1 VGHGTLLGG
10 RRGGTALPVQSSA
23 EGVRAGPGRLR
34 PQASRAVTTTP
45 GHPPPARRRTPP
57 DPGAVAGRA
66 GQAGRAAYASPV
78 LAGALSRVVSTT
90 ARVMTALAIT

>member
-1 VGHGTLLGG
+1 MGHGTLLGG

-45 GHPPPARRRTPP
+45 GHRTGVRRRPTTR
-57 DPGAVAGRA
+57 GRWVAGRA

>member
-1 VGHGTLLGG
+1 MGHGTLLGG

-34 PQASRAVTTTP
+34 PQASRA
-45 GHPPPARRRTPP
+45 
-57 DPGAVAGRA
+57 
-66 GQAGRAAYASPV
+66 AYASPV